1 MADIYYYDISKKGI
15 DLLGTGDIPILTNE
29 QAVKES
35 ILNLLLT
42 ELGSKVMDV
51 TYGLNLD
58 QYLFA
63 PLDDF
68 TAEMMQYDIEQG
80 ILNTEERITDLGVIV
95 TPTEDDLST
104 YTITINFSVVFSN
117 TTQTLQVAFNKI
129 R

>member
-63 PLDDF
+63 PFDDF

-95 TPTEDDLST
+95 TPTEDLST

>member
-95 TPTEDDLST
+95 TPTEDLST